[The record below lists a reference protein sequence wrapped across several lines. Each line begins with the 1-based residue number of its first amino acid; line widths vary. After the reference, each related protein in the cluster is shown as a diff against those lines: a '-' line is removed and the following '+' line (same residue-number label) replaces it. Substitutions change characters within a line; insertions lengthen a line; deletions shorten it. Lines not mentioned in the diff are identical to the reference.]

1 MKVCVYLGKE
11 PIGDYLELCTIFSG
25 IWDKLSISA
34 YDDSFVVLY
43 SNGRPLFVNDVK
55 NGFLRIVPGVM
66 IGSNLDTIIHKN
78 STATVGDFITDLI
91 EDYFGCKF
99 KRNVWLLDSGLIDK
113 LIDSY

>member
-1 MKVCVYLGKE
+1 MKVCDYLGKE
-11 PIGDYLELCTIFSG
+11 PLGDYLELCTIFNG

-55 NGFLRIVPGVM
+55 NGFLRIVPEVM
-66 IGSNLDTIIHKN
+66 VGSNLATIIHN
-78 STATVGDFITDLI
+78 TTNATVGDFITELI
-91 EDYFGCKF
+91 EGYFDCKF
-99 KRNVWLLDSGLIDK
+99 KRTVWLLDRGLIDK